1 MITQEAQTT
10 EIPAEPPVSRS
21 SQLSRMSQTPPTP
34 GEIIRRRSRRAS
46 KARTAGFHFT
56 ASLISF
62 LWVAPLLLVV
72 VLSFRSFDDV
82 LSNGLMALPRSFT
95 FRGYTEAWGNGG
107 GSRGMRNSFIITI
120 PALTFAL
127 LLSSLAA
134 FGLSRFRVP
143 FRRTILLVMLAGNL
157 LPPQIMLI
165 PLTRN
170 SEALG
175 VFDTYFAVIVLHAA
189 FGLGFY
195 VFVLYGF
202 MRAIPSEIQQAAI
215 IDGATPFQIYR
226 TIILPLSK
234 PALASMG
241 ALGFTGIFNDLLW
254 SITVLRSENKMPVT
268 ASLLGL
274 QGTYLSDWGLISAA
288 TITAAIPTF
297 IVFLRFQKS
306 FVDGL
311 TLGAVK

>member
-1 MITQEAQTT
+1 MSTRET
-10 EIPAEPPVSRS
+10 
-21 SQLSRMSQTPPTP
+21 LSP
-34 GEIIRRRSRRAS
+34 GEIIRKRGGRARM
-46 KARTAGFHFT
+46 ARTAGFHLS
-56 ASLISF
+56 ASIISL
-62 LWVAPLLLVV
+62 LWVAPLALVV
-72 VLSFRSFDDV
+72 VLSFRSFDDI

-95 FRGYTEAWGNGG
+95 FRGYIDAWGRGG
-107 GSRGMRNSFIITI
+107 GRRGMINSFIITV
-120 PALTFAL
+120 PALAIAL
-127 LLSSLAA
+127 VLSSLAA

-165 PLTRN
+165 PLARN
-170 SEALG
+170 AEALG
-175 VFDTYFAVIVLHAA
+175 IFDSFFAVIVLHAA

-202 MRAIPSEIQQAAI
+202 MLAIPSEIQQAAV

-226 TIILPLSK
+226 TIIVPLSR

-254 SITVLRSENKMPVT
+254 SITVLRSEGKMPVT
-268 ASLLGL
+268 AALLGL

-288 TITAAIPTF
+288 TITAAIPTL

>member
-1 MITQEAQTT
+1 MITQEARTT
-10 EIPAEPPVSRS
+10 EMPPEPRM
-21 SQLSRMSQTPPTP
+21 SRMSQTPRTSRTP
-34 GEIIRRRSRRAS
+34 GEIVRRRSRRAS
-46 KARTAGFHFT
+46 KARTAGFHLT
-56 ASLISF
+56 ASFISF

-143 FRRTILLVMLAGNL
+143 FRRTILLIMLAGNL

-202 MRAIPSEIQQAAI
+202 MQAIPSEIQQAAI

-274 QGTYLSDWGLISAA
+274 QGTYVSDWGLISAA

>member
-1 MITQEAQTT
+1 MSTRET
-10 EIPAEPPVSRS
+10 
-21 SQLSRMSQTPPTP
+21 LSP
-34 GEIIRRRSRRAS
+34 GEIIRKRGSRARM
-46 KARTAGFHFT
+46 ARTAGFHLS
-56 ASLISF
+56 ASIISL
-62 LWVAPLLLVV
+62 LWVAPLALVV
-72 VLSFRSFDDV
+72 VLSFRSFDDI

-95 FRGYTEAWGNGG
+95 FRGYIDAWGRGG
-107 GSRGMRNSFIITI
+107 GRRGMINSFIITV
-120 PALTFAL
+120 PALAIAL
-127 LLSSLAA
+127 VLSSLAA

-165 PLTRN
+165 PLARN
-170 SEALG
+170 AEALG
-175 VFDTYFAVIVLHAA
+175 IFDSFFAVIVLHAA

-202 MRAIPSEIQQAAI
+202 MLAIPSEIQQAAV

-226 TIILPLSK
+226 TIIVPLSR

-254 SITVLRSENKMPVT
+254 SITVLRSEGKMPVT
-268 ASLLGL
+268 AALLGL

-288 TITAAIPTF
+288 TITAAIPTL

>member
-1 MITQEAQTT
+1 MSTQDLLAGD
-10 EIPAEPPVSRS
+10 A
-21 SQLSRMSQTPPTP
+21 
-34 GEIIRRRSRRAS
+34 IRRRGRRARM
-46 KARTAGFHFT
+46 ARTAGFHFT
-56 ASLISF
+56 ASF
-62 LWVAPLLLVV
+62 LSLLWIGPLVLVV
-72 VLSFRSFDDV
+72 VLSFRSFDDI
-82 LSNGLMALPRSFT
+82 LGNGLVALPRSLSV
-95 FRGYTEAWGNGG
+95 RGYTEAWGKGG
-107 GSRGMRNSFIITI
+107 GRNGMLNSFIITV
-120 PALTFAL
+120 PALALTL

-165 PLTRN
+165 PLARN
-170 SEALG
+170 AEALG
-175 VFDTYFAVIVLHAA
+175 IFDTFFAVIILHAA

-202 MRAIPSEIQQAAI
+202 MLAIPAEIQQAAI

-226 TIILPLSK
+226 TIILPLSR
-234 PALASMG
+234 PALASIG

-254 SITVLRSENKMPVT
+254 SITVLRSEGKMPVT
-268 ASLLGL
+268 AALLGL

-288 TITAAIPTF
+288 TITAAIPTL
-297 IVFLRFQKS
+297 IVFLLFQKS

>member
-1 MITQEAQTT
+1 MNTSVNSDLDVSAGVSNARLQD
-10 EIPAEPPVSRS
+10 EIA
-21 SQLSRMSQTPPTP
+21 
-34 GEIIRRRSRRAS
+34 RRKGRNGR
-46 KARTAGFHFT
+46 KARTAAFHLT
-56 ASLISF
+56 ASCISL
-62 LWVAPLLLVV
+62 LWIGPLLLVA
-72 VLSFRSFDDV
+72 VLSLRSFDDI
-82 LSNGLMALPRSFT
+82 LSNGLMSIPRSFS
-95 FRGYTEAWGNGG
+95 FRGYTEAWGRGG
-107 GSRGMRNSFIITI
+107 GKQGLINSFIITV
-120 PALTFAL
+120 PALILVLT
-127 LLSSLAA
+127 LSSLAA

-157 LPPQIMLI
+157 LPAQIMLI
-165 PLTRN
+165 PLSRN
-170 SEALG
+170 AEALG
-175 VFDTYFAVIVLHAA
+175 VFDSFFAVIILHTA

-202 MRAIPSEIQQAAI
+202 MLGIPSEIQQAAI

-226 TIILPLSK
+226 MIILPLSK
-234 PALASMG
+234 PALASIG

-274 QGTYLSDWGLISAA
+274 QGRYLSDWGLISAG
-288 TITAAIPTF
+288 TITAAIPTL
-297 IVFLRFQKS
+297 IVFLLFQKS

>member
-1 MITQEAQTT
+1 MNNRGTNA
-10 EIPAEPPVSRS
+10 
-21 SQLSRMSQTPPTP
+21 LL
-34 GEIIRRRSRRAS
+34 GEVIRRRGRRAR
-46 KARTAGFHFT
+46 KARTVGFHLT
-56 ASLISF
+56 ASLISL
-62 LWVAPLLLVV
+62 LWIGPLVLVV
-72 VLSFRSFDDV
+72 VLSFRSFDDI
-82 LSNGLMALPRSFT
+82 LGNGLMSLPRSFS
-95 FRGYTEAWGNGG
+95 FRGYTEAWGRGG
-107 GSRGMRNSFIITI
+107 GRRGMLNSFIITV
-120 PALTFAL
+120 PALAAAL

-143 FRRTILLVMLAGNL
+143 FRRTILLIMLGGNL

-170 SEALG
+170 AESLG
-175 VFDTYFAVIVLHAA
+175 VFDSYLAVIVLHAA

-202 MRAIPSEIQQAAI
+202 MLAIPSEIQQAAI

-288 TITAAIPTF
+288 TITAAIPTL
-297 IVFLRFQKS
+297 IVFLLFQKS

>member
-1 MITQEAQTT
+1 MNNRETN
-10 EIPAEPPVSRS
+10 V
-21 SQLSRMSQTPPTP
+21 LL
-34 GEIIRRRSRRAS
+34 GEVIRRRGRRAR
-46 KARTAGFHFT
+46 KARTVGFHLT
-56 ASLISF
+56 ASLISL
-62 LWVAPLLLVV
+62 LWIGPLVLVV
-72 VLSFRSFDDV
+72 VLSFRSFDDI
-82 LSNGLMALPRSFT
+82 LGNGLMSLPRSFS
-95 FRGYTEAWGNGG
+95 FRGYTEAWGRGG
-107 GSRGMRNSFIITI
+107 GRRGMLNSFIITV
-120 PALTFAL
+120 PALAAAL

-143 FRRTILLVMLAGNL
+143 FRRTILLIMLGGNL

-170 SEALG
+170 AESLG
-175 VFDTYFAVIVLHAA
+175 VFDSYLAVIVLHAA

-202 MRAIPSEIQQAAI
+202 MLAIPSEIQQAAI

-288 TITAAIPTF
+288 TITAAIPTL
-297 IVFLRFQKS
+297 IVFLLFQKS

>member
-1 MITQEAQTT
+1 MSTQDL
-10 EIPAEPPVSRS
+10 
-21 SQLSRMSQTPPTP
+21 LS
-34 GEIIRRRSRRAS
+34 GEMVRRRGRRVS
-46 KARTAGFHFT
+46 MARTAGFHFT
-56 ASLISF
+56 ASVLSL
-62 LWVAPLLLVV
+62 LWIGPLVLVV
-72 VLSFRSFDDV
+72 VLSFRSFDDI
-82 LSNGLMALPRSFT
+82 LGNGLMALPRSLS
-95 FRGYTEAWGNGG
+95 FRGYTEAWGKGG
-107 GSRGMRNSFIITI
+107 GRSGMLNSFIITI
-120 PALTFAL
+120 PALALTL

-143 FRRTILLVMLAGNL
+143 FRRTILLIMLAGNL

-165 PLTRN
+165 PLARN
-170 SEALG
+170 AEALG
-175 VFDTYFAVIVLHAA
+175 IFDTFFAVIILHAA

-202 MRAIPSEIQQAAI
+202 MLAIPAEIQQAAI

-226 TIILPLSK
+226 TIILPLSR
-234 PALASMG
+234 PALASIG

-254 SITVLRSENKMPVT
+254 SITVLRSEGKMPVT
-268 ASLLGL
+268 AALLGL

-288 TITAAIPTF
+288 TITAAIPTL
-297 IVFLRFQKS
+297 IVFLLFQKS

>member
-1 MITQEAQTT
+1 MSTRET
-10 EIPAEPPVSRS
+10 
-21 SQLSRMSQTPPTP
+21 LSP
-34 GEIIRRRSRRAS
+34 GEIIRKRGNRARM
-46 KARTAGFHFT
+46 ARTAGFHLS
-56 ASLISF
+56 ASIISL
-62 LWVAPLLLVV
+62 LWVAPLALAV
-72 VLSFRSFDDV
+72 VLSFRSFDDI

-95 FRGYTEAWGNGG
+95 FRGYIDAWGRGG
-107 GSRGMRNSFIITI
+107 GRRGMINSFIITV
-120 PALTFAL
+120 PALAIAL
-127 LLSSLAA
+127 VLSSLAA

-165 PLTRN
+165 PLARN
-170 SEALG
+170 AEALG
-175 VFDTYFAVIVLHAA
+175 IFDSFFAVIVLHAA

-202 MRAIPSEIQQAAI
+202 MLAIPSEIQQAAV

-226 TIILPLSK
+226 TIIVPLSR

-254 SITVLRSENKMPVT
+254 SITVLRSEGKMPVT
-268 ASLLGL
+268 AALLGL

-288 TITAAIPTF
+288 TITAAIPTL

>member
-1 MITQEAQTT
+1 MTDHVART
-10 EIPAEPPVSRS
+10 A
-21 SQLSRMSQTPPTP
+21 
-34 GEIIRRRSRRAS
+34 GEVVRRRSRRARR
-46 KARTAGFHFT
+46 ARTFGFHLT
-56 ASLISF
+56 ASCISL
-62 LWVAPLLLVV
+62 LWVGPLVLVV
-72 VLSFRSFDDV
+72 VLSFRSFDDI
-82 LSNGLMALPRSFT
+82 LSNGLMALPRSLT
-95 FRGYTEAWGNGG
+95 FRGFTEAWGRGG

-120 PALTFAL
+120 PALAL
-127 LLSSLAA
+127 VLVLSSLAA

-157 LPPQIMLI
+157 LPAQIMLI
-165 PLTRN
+165 PLARN
-170 SEALG
+170 AEALG
-175 VFDTYFAVIVLHAA
+175 IFDTYFAVIMLHAA

-195 VFVLYGF
+195 VFLLYGF
-202 MRAIPSEIQQAAI
+202 MLAIPAEIQQAAI

-226 TIILPLSK
+226 RIILPLSR
-234 PALASMG
+234 PALASIG

-254 SITVLRSENKMPVT
+254 SITVLRSEDKMPTT

-288 TITAAIPTF
+288 TITAAIPTL
-297 IVFLRFQKS
+297 IVFLLFQKS

>member
-1 MITQEAQTT
+1 MNMQAN
-10 EIPAEPPVSRS
+10 SREV
-21 SQLSRMSQTPPTP
+21 LSP
-34 GEIIRRRSRRAS
+34 GEIVRRRGSVSR

-56 ASLISF
+56 ASVISL
-62 LWVAPLLLVV
+62 LWIAPLVLVV
-72 VLSFRSFDDV
+72 VLSLRSFDDI
-82 LSNGLMALPRSFT
+82 LGNGLMALPRSFS
-95 FRGYTEAWGNGG
+95 FRGYTEAWGRGG
-107 GSRGMRNSFIITI
+107 GRQGMRNSFIITV
-120 PALTFAL
+120 PALALVL

-134 FGLSRFRVP
+134 FGLSRFRVR
-143 FRRTILLVMLAGNL
+143 FRRTILLIMLGGNL

-165 PLTRN
+165 PLARN
-170 SEALG
+170 AEKLG
-175 VFDTYFAVIVLHAA
+175 LFDSFFGVIILHAA

-202 MRAIPSEIQQAAI
+202 MLAIPSEIQQAAI

-226 TIILPLSK
+226 MIILPLSR
-234 PALASMG
+234 PALASIG

-268 ASLLGL
+268 AALLGL
-274 QGTYLSDWGLISAA
+274 QGTYVSDWGLISAA
-288 TITAAIPTF
+288 TITAAIPTL
-297 IVFLRFQKS
+297 IVFLLFQKS

>member
-1 MITQEAQTT
+1 MNTPTQV
-10 EIPAEPPVSRS
+10 VSGDT
-21 SQLSRMSQTPPTP
+21 L
-34 GEIIRRRSRRAS
+34 RRRGRNARM
-46 KARTAGFHFT
+46 ARTAGFHLT
-56 ASLISF
+56 ASVISL
-62 LWVAPLLLVV
+62 LWIGPLLLVG
-72 VLSFRSFDDV
+72 VLSIRSFDDV
-82 LSNGLMALPRSFT
+82 LSNGIMALPRSLT
-95 FRGYTEAWGNGG
+95 FRGFTEAWGRGG
-107 GSRGMRNSFIITI
+107 GGRGMLNSFIITI
-120 PALTFAL
+120 PALAL
-127 LLSSLAA
+127 VLVFSSLAA
-134 FGLSRFRVP
+134 FGLSRFQVP

-165 PLTRN
+165 PLARN
-170 SEALG
+170 AEALG
-175 VFDTYFAVIVLHAA
+175 IFDNFIAVIILHAG

-202 MRAIPSEIQQAAI
+202 MLAIPSEIQQAAV

-234 PALASMG
+234 PALASIG

-254 SITVLRSENKMPVT
+254 SITVLRSEDKMPVT

-274 QGTYLSDWGLISAA
+274 QGTYISDWGLIAAA
-288 TITAAIPTF
+288 TITSAIPTL
-297 IVFLRFQKS
+297 IVFLLFQKS

>member
-1 MITQEAQTT
+1 MNQPNALSS
-10 EIPAEPPVSRS
+10 AE
-21 SQLSRMSQTPPTP
+21 L
-34 GEIIRRRSRRAS
+34 IRRRGRRLR
-46 KARTAGFHFT
+46 KAQTATFHLT
-56 ASLISF
+56 ASLISL
-62 LWVAPLLLVV
+62 LWVGPLLLVA
-72 VLSFRSFDDV
+72 VLSFRSFDDI
-82 LSNGLMALPRSFT
+82 LGNGLMAFPRTFT
-95 FRGYTEAWGNGG
+95 FRGYTDAWGRGG
-107 GSRGMRNSFIITI
+107 GSRGMLNSFIITV
-120 PALTFAL
+120 PALAL
-127 LLSSLAA
+127 VLAFSSLAA

-143 FRRTILLVMLAGNL
+143 FRRTILLVMLGGNL
-157 LPPQIMLI
+157 LPAQILLI
-165 PLTRN
+165 PLARN
-170 SEALG
+170 AEALG
-175 VFDTYFAVIVLHAA
+175 IFDSFFAVIILHAG

-202 MRAIPSEIQQAAI
+202 MLAIPSEIQQAAV

-226 TIILPLSK
+226 MIILPLSK
-234 PALASMG
+234 PALASIG

-288 TITAAIPTF
+288 TITAAIPTL
-297 IVFLRFQKS
+297 IVFLMFQKS